1 MERSTVVV
9 MPLGMV
15 YITSCLSGNG
25 NGHAYIAEKGS
36 RRSGSHN
43 LCGQLLAL

>member
-1 MERSTVVV
+1 MV

-25 NGHAYIAEKGS
+25 NGHAYITEKGS
-36 RRSGSHN
+36 RRGGSGAVTFAVSY
-43 LCGQLLAL
+43 